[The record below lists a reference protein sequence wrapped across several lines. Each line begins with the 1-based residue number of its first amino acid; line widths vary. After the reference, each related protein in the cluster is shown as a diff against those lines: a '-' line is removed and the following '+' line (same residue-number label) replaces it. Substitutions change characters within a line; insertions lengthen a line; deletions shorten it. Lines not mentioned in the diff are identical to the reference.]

1 MQSYTLMNIYANFN
15 EHFSVK
21 LCKLNWS
28 FYDNYMNINRI
39 KELIETS
46 KIGKSRLSELTKVSR
61 TTIENLLA
69 GADVK
74 VSTIENLAYVLK
86 VPVGYF
92 FDDGVINVSA
102 SGMQAIATASGAVSV
117 GTKNNADGD
126 NIGTQY
132 NYAGYID
139 NETRKDT
146 ITTLTETVA
155 TLTKELDTSQQQ
167 KSHLIEVVATSQQQI
182 QQLTTMLDRLTK

>member
-1 MQSYTLMNIYANFN
+1 MNI
-15 EHFSVK
+15 EK
-21 LCKLNWS
+21 LKVLFEKSPDKYGDAKQMGTTYQSLYNLIYKGSTCKVDLLERIAA
-28 FYDNYMNINRI
+28 FYR
-39 KELIETS
+39 
-46 KIGKSRLSELTKVSR
+46 
-61 TTIENLLA
+61 
-69 GADVK
+69 
-74 VSTIENLAYVLK
+74 

-92 FDDGVINVSA
+92 FDEVNLTQITA

-117 GTKNNADGD
+117 GTKNSADGD

-132 NYAGYID
+132 NYSGYID
-139 NETRKDT
+139 NENRKDT

>member
-1 MQSYTLMNIYANFN
+1 MNI
-15 EHFSVK
+15 EK
-21 LCKLNWS
+21 LKALFEKSPDKYGDAKQMGTTYQSLYNLIYKGSTCKVDLLERIAA
-28 FYDNYMNINRI
+28 FYR
-39 KELIETS
+39 
-46 KIGKSRLSELTKVSR
+46 
-61 TTIENLLA
+61 
-69 GADVK
+69 
-74 VSTIENLAYVLK
+74 

-92 FDDGVINVSA
+92 FDEVNLTQITA

-117 GTKNNADGD
+117 GTKNSADGD

-132 NYAGYID
+132 NYIGTQYNYSGYID
-139 NETRKDT
+139 NENRKDT

-167 KSHLIEVVATSQQQI
+167 KSHLIDVVATSQQQI

>member
-39 KELIETS
+39 KELIEAS

-117 GTKNNADGD
+117 GTKNNVDGD
-126 NIGTQY
+126 SIGTQY
-132 NYAGYID
+132 NYAGYD

-146 ITTLTETVA
+146 IMTLTETVA

-167 KSHLIEVVATSQQQI
+167 KSHLIDVVATSQQQI
-182 QQLTTMLDRLTK
+182 QQLTAMVDRLTK

>member
-1 MQSYTLMNIYANFN
+1 MNI
-15 EHFSVK
+15 EK
-21 LCKLNWS
+21 LKALFEKSPDKYGDAKQMGTTYQSLYNLIYKGSICKVDLLERIAA
-28 FYDNYMNINRI
+28 FYR
-39 KELIETS
+39 
-46 KIGKSRLSELTKVSR
+46 
-61 TTIENLLA
+61 
-69 GADVK
+69 
-74 VSTIENLAYVLK
+74 

-92 FDDGVINVSA
+92 FDEVNLTQITA
-102 SGMQAIATASGAVSV
+102 SGMQAIATASGAISV
-117 GTKNNADGD
+117 GTKNSADGD

-132 NYAGYID
+132 NYSGYID
-139 NETRKDT
+139 NENRKDT

>member
-1 MQSYTLMNIYANFN
+1 MNI
-15 EHFSVK
+15 EK
-21 LCKLNWS
+21 LKALFEKSPDKYGDAKQMGTTYQSLYNLIYKGSTCKVDLLERIAA
-28 FYDNYMNINRI
+28 FYR
-39 KELIETS
+39 
-46 KIGKSRLSELTKVSR
+46 
-61 TTIENLLA
+61 
-69 GADVK
+69 
-74 VSTIENLAYVLK
+74 

-92 FDDGVINVSA
+92 FDEVNLTQITA

-117 GTKNNADGD
+117 GTKNSVDGD
-126 NIGTQY
+126 SIGTQY
-132 NYAGYID
+132 NYAGYD

-167 KSHLIEVVATSQQQI
+167 KSHLIDVVATSQQQI

>member
-1 MQSYTLMNIYANFN
+1 
-15 EHFSVK
+15 
-21 LCKLNWS
+21 
-28 FYDNYMNINRI
+28 MNINRI
-39 KELIETS
+39 KELIEAS

-92 FDDGVINVSA
+92 FDDGVVNITA

-117 GTKNNADGD
+117 GTKNSVDGD

-132 NYAGYID
+132 NYSGYID
-139 NETRKDT
+139 NEKRKDT

-167 KSHLIEVVATSQQQI
+167 KSHLIDVVATSQQQI
-182 QQLTTMLDRLTK
+182 QQLTAMVDRLTK